1 MTEHCGNTLSDNL
14 QGVRAVNFEVFGQE
28 IGRNRLFLIGGP
40 CVIES
45 EEIASEVACFLK
57 ETCSR
62 LEIPFIFKSSY
73 DKANRTSAKSYRG
86 PGLEKGLGV
95 LSNIRDRYKVP
106 VLTDVHT
113 TAEVVPVSQV
123 ADVLQIPAFL
133 ARQTDLVMAAGRTG
147 KPVNVKKAQ
156 FLSPRDMG
164 EVINKIRE
172 TGNEQILLT
181 ERGAQ
186 FGYNNLVVDMR
197 SIGIMADFGYPVVFD
212 ATHSVQLPGAKGTSS
227 GGERRFVPSLAQA
240 AVAAGAHGIFIE
252 THPEPDKA
260 LCDGPNSLRLE
271 HAAGLLENL
280 VKIFD
285 IVNASNSLA
294 GLEPCHIP

>member
-1 MTEHCGNTLSDNL
+1 MD
-14 QGVRAVNFEVFGQE
+14 AVDFEIFGQK
-28 IGRNRLFLIGGP
+28 IGRDRLFLIGGP

-45 EEIASEVACFLK
+45 EEIASQVACFLK
-57 ETCSR
+57 DTCER
-62 LEIPFIFKSSY
+62 LGIPFVFKSSY
-73 DKANRTSAKSYRG
+73 DKANRTSAQSYRG
-86 PGLEKGLGV
+86 PGLDRGLDV
-95 LSNIRDRYKVP
+95 LARIRDKYRIP

-113 TAEVVPVSQV
+113 QADVEPVSQV
-123 ADVLQIPAFL
+123 ADILQIPAFL

-147 KPVNVKKAQ
+147 KPVNLKKAQ

-164 EVINKIRE
+164 QVINKVRE

-197 SIGIMADFGYPVVFD
+197 SIQIMADFDCPVVFD
-212 ATHSVQLPGAKGTSS
+212 ATHSVQLPGAQGTSS
-227 GGERRFVPSLAQA
+227 GGERRFVPALARA

-252 THPEPDKA
+252 THPEPDNA

-271 HAAGLLENL
+271 ETARLLESL
-280 VKIFD
+280 IRIFD
-285 IVNASNSLA
+285 IVSGKDA
-294 GLEPCHIP
+294 